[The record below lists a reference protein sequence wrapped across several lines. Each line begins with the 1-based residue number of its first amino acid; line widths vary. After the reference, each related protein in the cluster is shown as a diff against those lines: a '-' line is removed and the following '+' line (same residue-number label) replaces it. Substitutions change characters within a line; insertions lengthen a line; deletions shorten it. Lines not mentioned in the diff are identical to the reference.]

1 MPDHVNIHHP
11 DRRAERREKAVTIA
25 ELRAKISTLETYL
38 DSAER
43 DLEAIFTR
51 IERGDE
57 VELHM
62 QSGAVFVIT
71 GKERE

>member
-1 MPDHVNIHHP
+1 MPDHINIHHP
-11 DRRAERREKAVTIA
+11 DSRAKYRRERLLIE
-25 ELRAKISTLETYL
+25 ELRAKVSTLESFL
-38 DSAER
+38 IDAEG

-62 QSGAVFVIT
+62 PSGAVFVIT

>member
-1 MPDHVNIHHP
+1 MPDHININHP
-11 DRRAERREKAVTIA
+11 DNRAKYRYEMLEIVQ
-25 ELRAKISTLETYL
+25 LRARVQTLENFL
-38 DSAER
+38 LNAES

-62 QSGAVFVIT
+62 QSGAVFVVT
-71 GKERE
+71 GKKRK

>member
-1 MPDHVNIHHP
+1 MPDHINIHHP
-11 DRRAERREKAVTIA
+11 DGRAMSRQKAVTIA

-38 DSAER
+38 DSAES

-51 IERGDE
+51 IKRGDA

-62 QSGAVFVIT
+62 PNGAVFIVT
-71 GKERE
+71 GKERK

>member
-1 MPDHVNIHHP
+1 MPDHININHP
-11 DRRAERREKAVTIA
+11 DNRARYRFEMLEIA
-25 ELRAKISTLETYL
+25 QLRAKVQTMENFLL
-38 DSAER
+38 NAES

-62 QSGAVFVIT
+62 KSGAVFVVT
-71 GKERE
+71 GKQRK

>member
-1 MPDHVNIHHP
+1 MPDHININHP
-11 DRRAERREKAVTIA
+11 DSRAKYRHEMLEIVQ
-25 ELRAKISTLETYL
+25 LRARVSTLESFL
-38 DSAER
+38 LNAEG
-43 DLEAIFTR
+43 DIEAIFTR

-71 GKERE
+71 GKKRA

>member
-1 MPDHVNIHHP
+1 MPDHINIHHP
-11 DRRAERREKAVTIA
+11 DSRAKYRHEMLEIVQ
-25 ELRAKISTLETYL
+25 LRARVSTLESFL
-38 DSAER
+38 LNAEG

-71 GKERE
+71 GKVRK

>member
-1 MPDHVNIHHP
+1 MPDHININHP
-11 DRRAERREKAVTIA
+11 DNRAKYRYEMLEIVQ
-25 ELRAKISTLETYL
+25 LRARVQTLENFL
-38 DSAER
+38 LNAES

-62 QSGAVFVIT
+62 QSGAVFVVS
-71 GKERE
+71 GRQRK

>member
-1 MPDHVNIHHP
+1 MPDHININHP
-11 DRRAERREKAVTIA
+11 DSRARWREKTLEIVQ
-25 ELRAKISTLETYL
+25 LRAKITMLENCLL
-38 DSAER
+38 DIEG

-71 GKERE
+71 GKERT